1 MDKDTAT
8 PDQFDAD
15 FTAAFAEFSPEE
27 GTPAPV
33 VKTPEEI
40 AAEAE
45 AAAAAAA
52 QTKTPEEI
60 AAEAEAAAAAAAQTK
75 TPEEIA
81 AEAEAASAAAAKP
94 DWQNEIDQL
103 KANLAEE
110 RAQREAA
117 QAAAARESARA
128 TPVTELPLY
137 SADEEALLAKYQED
151 WPDVSK
157 AEALMRRAEYK
168 DLVGYI
174 FQQVRAELAPLQD
187 FVETQAPRTQYSEI
201 TKLVPDY
208 DDVRDK
214 TLAWVENQPDY
225 LKSAYKRV
233 TNEGSPE
240 EVADLINRFKKDT
253 GYAAPAAPA
262 VPAAPAAVAP
272 TPAAPAK
279 PAAPALP
286 AAAAKAAAKLAVVKT
301 GRTEQES
308 GTSDDDFDGAFAQYA
323 ASEDKQNT
331 RR

>member
-1 MDKDTAT
+1 MDPITQT
-8 PDQFDAD
+8 PEQEDAD

-27 GTPAPV
+27 GAAAPV

-40 AAEAE
+40 TVEEAAK
-45 AAAAAAA
+45 AAAAPA
-52 QTKTPEEI
+52 KTPEEI
-60 AAEAEAAAAAAAQTK
+60 AAEEAAKAAPAAK

-81 AEAEAASAAAAKP
+81 AEEAAAVAAAP
-94 DWQNEIDQL
+94 DWKSEIDQL
-103 KANLAEE
+103 KSNLAAE
-110 RAQREAA
+110 RAAREAA
-117 QAAAARESARA
+117 AAEAAKPAPA
-128 TPVTELPLY
+128 QVKELPLY
-137 SADEEALLAKYQED
+137 SADEQAVLTKYQED

-187 FVETQAPRTQYSEI
+187 FVSTQAPRTQYSEI

-214 TLAWVENQPDY
+214 ALAWVDSQPAY
-225 LKSAYKRV
+225 LKAAYKQV
-233 TNEGSPE
+233 TDGGSPE
-240 EVADLINRFKKDT
+240 EVADLLNRFKKET
-253 GYAAPAAPA
+253 NYASPAAPTPSA
-262 VPAAPAAVAP
+262 SPAAGAATST

-286 AAAAKAAAKLAVVKT
+286 AAATKAAAKLAVVKT

-308 GTSDDDFDGAFAQYA
+308 GTSDDDFDGAFAKYA
-323 ASEDKQNT
+323 ANEDKQNT

>member
-1 MDKDTAT
+1 MDKDIAT
-8 PDQFDAD
+8 PEQEDAD

-27 GTPAPV
+27 GVAAPV

-40 AAEAE
+40 AAEA
-45 AAAAAAA
+45 AVV
-52 QTKTPEEI
+52 TDPVKTPEEI
-60 AAEAEAAAAAAAQTK
+60 AAEEAAKVAPAAK

-81 AEAEAASAAAAKP
+81 AEEAAAVKAAP
-94 DWQNEIDQL
+94 DWQTEIDQL
-103 KANLAEE
+103 KNNLAAE
-110 RAQREAA
+110 RAAREAA
-117 QAAAARESARA
+117 AAEAAKPAPAE
-128 TPVTELPLY
+128 VKDLPLY
-137 SADEEALLAKYQED
+137 TAEEQAVLTKYQED

-187 FVETQAPRTQYSEI
+187 FVSTQAPRTQYSEI

-214 TLAWVENQPDY
+214 TLEWVDSQPAY
-225 LKSAYKRV
+225 LKAAYKNV
-233 TNEGSPE
+233 TDNGSPE
-240 EVADLINRFKKDT
+240 DVADLIARFKKET
-253 GYAAPAAPA
+253 SYVSPAAPA
-262 VPAAPAAVAP
+262 SPATPPPGAATLTPA
-272 TPAAPAK
+272 AAPAK

-308 GTSDDDFDGAFAQYA
+308 GTSDEDFDGAFAKYA
-323 ASEDKQNT
+323 ANEDKQNT

>member
-1 MDKDTAT
+1 MDPVIAT
-8 PDQFDAD
+8 PEQEDAD

-27 GTPAPV
+27 GAAAPV

-40 AAEAE
+40 AAEA
-45 AAAAAAA
+45 AAAPVV
-52 QTKTPEEI
+52 KTPEEI
-60 AAEAEAAAAAAAQTK
+60 AAEAAAAAAAPVK

-81 AEAEAASAAAAKP
+81 AEEAAAKVAAP
-94 DWQNEIDQL
+94 DWQTEIDQL
-103 KANLAEE
+103 KTNLAAE
-110 RAQREAA
+110 RAAREAA
-117 QAAAARESARA
+117 AAEAAKPTPA
-128 TPVTELPLY
+128 TVKELPLY
-137 SADEEALLAKYQED
+137 TADEQAVLTKYQED

-187 FVETQAPRTQYSEI
+187 FVSTQAPRTQYSEI
-201 TKLVPDY
+201 VKLVPDY

-214 TLAWVENQPDY
+214 ALAWVDGQPDY
-225 LKSAYKRV
+225 LKAAYKHV
-233 TNEGSPE
+233 TDDGSPE
-240 EVADLINRFKKDT
+240 DVADLITRFKKET
-253 GYAAPAAPA
+253 NYVSPAAPTP
-262 VPAAPAAVAP
+262 PATTGAAVLTP
-272 TPAAPAK
+272 PAAPAK

-286 AAAAKAAAKLAVVKT
+286 AAATKAAAKLAVVKT

>member
-1 MDKDTAT
+1 MDPITQT
-8 PDQFDAD
+8 PEQEDAD

-27 GTPAPV
+27 GAAAPV

-40 AAEAE
+40 AAEA
-45 AAAAAAA
+45 AAAAAPVV
-52 QTKTPEEI
+52 KTPEEI
-60 AAEAEAAAAAAAQTK
+60 AAEAAAAAAPVVK

-81 AEAEAASAAAAKP
+81 AEEAAAKAAAPDWQTEIAQLKTNLAAERAAREAAAAEAVKP
-94 DWQNEIDQL
+94 
-103 KANLAEE
+103 AP
-110 RAQREAA
+110 
-117 QAAAARESARA
+117 A
-128 TPVTELPLY
+128 TVKELPLY
-137 SADEEALLAKYQED
+137 TADEQAVLTKYQED

-187 FVETQAPRTQYSEI
+187 FVSTQAPRTQYSEI
-201 TKLVPDY
+201 VKLVSDY

-214 TLAWVENQPDY
+214 ALAWVDSQPDY
-225 LKSAYKRV
+225 LKAAYKQV
-233 TNEGSPE
+233 TDGGSPE
-240 EVADLINRFKKDT
+240 EVADLINRFKKET
-253 GYAAPAAPA
+253 NYASPA
-262 VPAAPAAVAP
+262 VPASPATSPSGAATFTP
-272 TPAAPAK
+272 PAAPAK

-286 AAAAKAAAKLAVVKT
+286 AAATKAAAKLAVVKT

-308 GTSDDDFDGAFAQYA
+308 GTSDDDFDGAFAKYA

>member
-1 MDKDTAT
+1 MDKDIAT
-8 PDQFDAD
+8 PEQEDAD

-27 GTPAPV
+27 GAAAPI

-40 AAEAE
+40 AAEEAAK
-45 AAAAAAA
+45 AAAAPV
-52 QTKTPEEI
+52 KTPEEI
-60 AAEAEAAAAAAAQTK
+60 AAEEAAAKAAAAPAK

-81 AEAEAASAAAAKP
+81 AEEAAAKAAAGP
-94 DWQNEIDQL
+94 DWQSEIDQL
-103 KANLAEE
+103 KQNLAAE
-110 RAQREAA
+110 RAAREAA
-117 QAAAARESARA
+117 AAEAAKPEPKPA
-128 TPVTELPLY
+128 VELPLY
-137 SADEEALLAKYQED
+137 TADEQAVLTKYQED

-187 FVETQAPRTQYSEI
+187 FVSTQAPRTQYSEI

-214 TLAWVENQPDY
+214 TLEWVDSQPAY
-225 LKSAYKRV
+225 LKAAYKNV
-233 TNEGSPE
+233 TDNGSPE
-240 EVADLINRFKKDT
+240 EVADLINRFKKET
-253 GYAAPAAPA
+253 SYVPPAAPA
-262 VPAAPAAVAP
+262 SPALPAAGAATP
-272 TPAAPAK
+272 TTPAVPAK

-286 AAAAKAAAKLAVVKT
+286 AAATKAAAKLAVVKT

-308 GTSDDDFDGAFAQYA
+308 GTSDDDFDGAFAKYA